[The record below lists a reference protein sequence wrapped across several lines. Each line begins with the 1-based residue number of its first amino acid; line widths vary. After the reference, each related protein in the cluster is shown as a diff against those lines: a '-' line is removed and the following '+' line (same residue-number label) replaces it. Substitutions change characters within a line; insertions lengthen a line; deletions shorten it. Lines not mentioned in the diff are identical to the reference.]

1 MAGTR
6 TKKVLI
12 EPMVPSLLEDHRVD
26 VSAIIIVVAE
36 MVEDPIVPVDL
47 VEEEV
52 VVEAGGAELAHRH
65 HRLRE
70 QQQQQQQQIGKS
82 IYAPWR
88 GQDTSI
94 CLVCHPC

>member
-52 VVEAGGAELAHRH
+52 VVEVGGAESAHRH

-70 QQQQQQQQIGKS
+70 QQQQQIAKS
-82 IYAPWR
+82 TYAPWR
-88 GQDTSI
+88 EQDTSI
-94 CLVCHPC
+94 CLVCPPC